1 MSGGVSAWLHA
12 RLERAEQVNDHA
24 RILFLRVP
32 GWPGN
37 LPGQHL
43 DLRLTAEDGYQAA
56 RSYSLASYGEGD
68 LVEIA
73 VDELPDGEVSPYLVE
88 DMMIGDELEVRGP
101 LGAYFVWTAAQTE
114 PVQLIAGGSGIVPLV
129 SIARAHAA
137 DASAAPM
144 KLLYSVRSPIEAF
157 YADELAALMD
167 SRFALDWVYTRTTP
181 AGWSRPAARLD
192 AATAAAS
199 VISPADDPLVYICG
213 PTGFVEATTRLLQ
226 ASGFND
232 ARIKTERFGGT

>member
-1 MSGGVSAWLHA
+1 MSGGVSGWLHG
-12 RLERAEQVNDHA
+12 RLEREERVNDHA

-56 RSYSLASYGEGD
+56 RSYSLASYGESD

-88 DMMIGDELEVRGP
+88 DMMVGDELEIRGP
-101 LGAYFVWTAAQTE
+101 LGAYFVWTPAQTE

-137 DASAAPM
+137 SESSAPM
-144 KLLYSVRSPIEAF
+144 RLLYSVRGPADAF
-157 YADELAALMD
+157 YAQELAQLAN
-167 SRFALDWVYTRTTP
+167 SNFALDWVYTRTVP
-181 AGWSRPAARLD
+181 AGWPRPAGRLD

-199 VISPADDPLVYICG
+199 VISSADDPLVYICG

-226 ASGFND
+226 VAGFD
-232 ARIKTERFGGT
+232 DGRIKTERFGGT